1 MKHKLEMSKDLGF
14 VLPKIRNKIVFA
26 AFYFLS
32 LSVSLSLS
40 QTLSLYLSLSLPNF
54 DSITHSSMEVSIGRE
69 EHFGLFFSESL
80 FLSFLSLSL
89 THTHFKGLSLP
100 LPHIHLVSSSVSHA
114 VSSLSLILTPV
125 DLSSHTFEH
134 TSSHSYVADVGG
146 NLRTNTFLTLSQAL
160 TPSLTY
166 PQQMQAAI

>member
-1 MKHKLEMSKDLGF
+1 MSKDLGF

-40 QTLSLYLSLSLPNF
+40 QTLSLSLSLSLSHSLSQTLIQSHTLRWKSRLAERNTLDSSSPN
-54 DSITHSSMEVSIGRE
+54 HS
-69 EHFGLFFSESL
+69 F

-89 THTHFKGLSLP
+89 THTYFKCLSLS